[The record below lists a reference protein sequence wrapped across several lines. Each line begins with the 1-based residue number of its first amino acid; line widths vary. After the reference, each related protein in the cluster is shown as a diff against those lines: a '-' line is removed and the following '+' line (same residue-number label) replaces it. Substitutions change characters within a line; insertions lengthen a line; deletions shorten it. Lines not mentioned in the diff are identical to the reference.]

1 MKRKTTLRSQ
11 FDLFEPATITGSYCD
26 LAITMHCAFS
36 YALGRQTYVT
46 DVVPG
51 IILRN
56 ISVLADGDLQV
67 MIDRIDEKEKCEY
80 GLGSPSIDAPV
91 WRRFRDN
98 LKAELAARQQKKPQ

>member
-1 MKRKTTLRSQ
+1 MKRKTKIKRQ
-11 FDLFEPATITGSYCD
+11 FDLFELASITGSYCD
-26 LAITMHCAFS
+26 LAITLHCAFS

-67 MIDRIDEKEKCEY
+67 MIDRIDEAERREY
-80 GLGSPSIDAPV
+80 GLGSPTIDAPG